1 MASSTCAEVA
11 LDEAESTGCVPRNE
25 EHVTE
30 RPLADAWIPD
40 SLLERARKE
49 FSQRYGR
56 PVEEE
61 EAALILGRI
70 RAIVEIAVRNGG
82 EEW

>member
-1 MASSTCAEVA
+1 MAFLPCVESPPG
-11 LDEAESTGCVPRNE
+11 EAESTGCVPEDE

-40 SLLERARKE
+40 ALLERARKE

-56 PVEEE
+56 PVDEE